1 VYQKNGSGVV
11 LKTLII
17 AIVVDVYYRRHCFF
31 ATGKSERFV
40 SFIRR
45 IKTLF
50 VLEWPTDHRRGGKQS
65 TNVIEDGA
73 C

>member
-1 VYQKNGSGVV
+1 VDAIPVCQPTVKPGGDFYNPGAACTKRKEVE
-11 LKTLII
+11 LIKTLII

-45 IKTLF
+45 IKT
-50 VLEWPTDHRRGGKQS
+50 VLY
-65 TNVIEDGA
+65 
-73 C
+73 